1 MDGVIGKK
9 AIVIECTGN
18 INYTLRNNWSNWSRE
33 DFYKNVHSFFE
44 NLLYTGHR

>member
-9 AIVIECTGN
+9 TIVIECTGN
-18 INYTLRNNWSNWSRE
+18 INYTLRNNWSRE